1 MNTKNDD
8 VMAKAISLINNEMEK
23 NNISEIPDY
32 INGILKINPE
42 YIINLVTNNINIFNK
57 EETKAYFNNKSKEM
71 EEEVKARVEAL
82 RFIAINSK
90 SKKYRELLSII
101 DQMTRVISHE
111 ENIPYQKLKIYD
123 ICGYTFITD
132 GSRIFKL
139 VLPKPLA
146 KYFEKTNTWDSL
158 VENNQD
164 YISRVTYKEVTSNRI
179 KIYLSKDDAD
189 DFEAA
194 GCLLYRTLNGS
205 RTGFNRYILLTKE
218 DIFEEAKD
226 ISEL

>member
-1 MNTKNDD
+1 MEEE
-8 VMAKAISLINNEMEK
+8 VKAI
-23 NNISEIPDY
+23 
-32 INGILKINPE
+32 
-42 YIINLVTNNINIFNK
+42 
-57 EETKAYFNNKSKEM
+57 EEEVKEM

-139 VLPKPLA
+139 ILPKSLA

-164 YISRVTYKEVTSNRI
+164 YISRVSYKEVTSNRI
-179 KIYLSKDDAD
+179 KIYLPKDAAD
-189 DFEAA
+189 DFEAD
-194 GCLLYRTLNGS
+194 GCPLYRTLNGS
-205 RTGFNRYILLTKE
+205 RTGFNRYIVITKE